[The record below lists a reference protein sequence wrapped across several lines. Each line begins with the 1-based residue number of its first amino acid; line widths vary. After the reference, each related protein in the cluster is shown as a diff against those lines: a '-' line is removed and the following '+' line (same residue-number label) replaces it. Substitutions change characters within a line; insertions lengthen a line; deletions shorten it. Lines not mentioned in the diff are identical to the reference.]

1 MRKGN
6 FPVGGRTGGKGTS
19 GCRSR
24 RQGDRIPGSHSCRGQ
39 GGGRGGEACL
49 PKGGAFGPRD
59 FQEVV
64 TVLQLEVNKDQGDG
78 VPQLGQ
84 DGPGAVG
91 VVVVLRGE
99 VRAGDDAAL
108 APQGPAACIVR
119 CGQTQEAHVNPGPG
133 T

>member
-1 MRKGN
+1 MAKG
-6 FPVGGRTGGKGTS
+6 PLAAGLGAEGTA
-19 GCRSR
+19 SR
-24 RQGDRIPGSHSCRGQ
+24 EATVAGDRGR
-39 GGGRGGEACL
+39 GRGGNACL
-49 PKGGAFGPRD
+49 PKGGAFGPCD

-91 VVVVLRGE
+91 IVVVLRGE
-99 VRAGDDAAL
+99 VWAGDDAAL
-108 APQGPAACIVR
+108 APQGPAARIVR
-119 CGQTQEAHVNPGPG
+119 CGQREEAHVTPGPG